1 MKKMTCV
8 VIGGGYAGIHAI
20 KAIQKNI
27 GRNQSIRIIL
37 IDPNPYHIKKVL
49 LFKPAVEKET
59 IKIPWKRI
67 FPSNVEVIKG
77 YVTMINHKDRR
88 ITCQNDMGEEQ
99 LTYDNVVIT
108 VGSCFQ
114 KIAPNTG
121 GISLSSPENGE
132 LIFNQWNENLAL
144 ASKANSQKERKK
156 LMTATVIGAGISGIE
171 TSAAL
176 AEKMRKV
183 ATNRGLNP
191 RDVKVMLINSK
202 KVLFDEGPGK
212 LGIKLEERLFQQG
225 VQVIHNAKAICENNG
240 IVELDNGQCI
250 PSGLCVWTIGLVPNP
265 ILSSWD
271 IPLTTDGRVK
281 VDESYRVKES
291 IGIYCIGDCAR
302 IVNPRTG
309 VEDQM
314 TCKEAIAQAR
324 RLGKIIKADILHKK
338 SPVHKTPMTT
348 YCFGLGKKQGLVWVG
363 LPKLNFYLSGNL
375 GFWIRKLTWD
385 IASLV
390 K

>member
-59 IKIPWKRI
+59 IKIPWNRI
-67 FPSNVEVIKG
+67 FTSNVEIIQG
-77 YVTMINHKDRR
+77 YVTMINHKEKS
-88 ITCQNDMGEEQ
+88 IICQHALGEEQ
-99 LTYDNVVIT
+99 LMYDNLVIT

-114 KIAPNTG
+114 KSDPNTG

-144 ASKANSQKERKK
+144 ASKANNQEERKK
-156 LMTATVIGAGISGIE
+156 LMAATVIGAGISGIE

-176 AEKMRKV
+176 AEQMRKV
-183 ATNRGLNP
+183 ATIKGLNP
-191 RDVKVMLINSK
+191 KEVTVLLINSK
-202 KVLFDEGPGK
+202 NILFDEGPGK
-212 LGIKLEERLFQQG
+212 LGIMLEERLFQQG
-225 VQVIHNAKAICENNG
+225 VQVIHNAKAICEKNG
-240 IVELDNGQCI
+240 IVELDNGQRI
-250 PSGLCVWTIGLVPNP
+250 PSGLSVWTIGLIPNP

-314 TCKEAIAQAR
+314 TCKEATVQAR
-324 RLGKIIKADILHKK
+324 RLGKIIKADILHKR
-338 SPVHKTPMTT
+338 SPIHKTAITT
-348 YCFGLGKKQGLVWVG
+348 YCFGLGEKQGLVWVE
-363 LPKLNFYLSGNL
+363 LPKINIYLSGKL